1 MTFAQGQAVG
11 AGRREFI
18 SALVYGLVVLGL
30 LGFAFSTAS
39 GLFDGA
45 QAVAALR
52 QRLADLDGRARSKAA
67 PSADGGAPGTGSPFL
82 EGQTVTLAG
91 AALQQRIERAVAKA
105 GGALL
110 SSQVELDGPK
120 AGDGVLRLTANL
132 EIGQSALQ
140 PLLYDLEAG
149 MPYLFVD
156 SLDAQAPQ
164 AFGEAESAGMRI
176 TIAVSGEWRP
186 AK

>member
-1 MTFAQGQAVG
+1 MTFARGEPVG

-18 SALVYGLVVLGL
+18 SALVYALVVLGL
-30 LGFAFSTAS
+30 LGFALSTAS
-39 GLFDGA
+39 GLFDRA
-45 QAVAALR
+45 HAVAALR
-52 QRLADLDGRARSKAA
+52 QRLADLDGRARAKAA
-67 PSADGGAPGTGSPFL
+67 PSADGGALATGSPFL

-91 AALQQRIERAVAKA
+91 AALQQRIERAVAKV

-110 SSQVELDGPK
+110 SSQVDLDGPE
-120 AGDGVLRLTANL
+120 AGDGVVKLMANL
-132 EIGQSALQ
+132 EIAQSALQ

-164 AFGEAESAGMRI
+164 AFGEGESAPMRI
-176 TIAVSGEWRP
+176 AISVSGEWRP

>member
-1 MTFAQGQAVG
+1 M
-11 AGRREFI
+11 
-18 SALVYGLVVLGL
+18 
-30 LGFAFSTAS
+30 
-39 GLFDGA
+39 
-45 QAVAALR
+45 
-52 QRLADLDGRARSKAA
+52 
-67 PSADGGAPGTGSPFL
+67 
-82 EGQTVTLAG
+82 TLAG